1 MTDYDAVL
9 GEKRGIEDAIRQME
23 QEFKIA
29 EDKRQSGV
37 NEESKSVLEER
48 DTDSYHSQRSDLAEN
63 RNQVAEES
71 PRQEMN
77 RILTSKGDN
86 QMAEYERRQLE
97 HRYRSGRKKH

>member
-9 GEKRGIEDAIRQME
+9 SEKRAIEDAIRQME

-37 NEESKSVLEER
+37 IEESKSVLEER

-71 PRQEMN
+71 PGQEMN

-86 QMAEYERRQLE
+86 
-97 HRYRSGRKKH
+97 